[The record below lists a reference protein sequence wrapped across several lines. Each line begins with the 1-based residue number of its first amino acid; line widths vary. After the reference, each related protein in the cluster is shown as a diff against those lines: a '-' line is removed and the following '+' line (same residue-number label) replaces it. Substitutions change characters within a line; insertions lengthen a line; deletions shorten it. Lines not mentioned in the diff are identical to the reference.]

1 MAVTTKPARCLVTG
15 GAGFIGSHIVAALDR
30 RGLQTTVLDDLST
43 GDPSR
48 LPPSTRVVKGDIRD
62 SALVD
67 SLVSEADYVF
77 HLAAYISASG
87 SVLDPR
93 TCFETNTLGLL
104 GVLESA
110 RRWRTRKIIFA
121 SSCAVYQGDRSSA
134 RKEGERPT
142 PASPYAV
149 TKLDGEY
156 LLGMNHRV
164 SGIPYVALR
173 FFNVYGP
180 GQRAGG
186 EYAAVIP
193 AFIQAATSGHDLQV
207 FGDGGQTRD
216 FVYVEDVAEA
226 AVRGMQAGLG
236 VFNVG
241 TGRSVTILE
250 LARTIVALTGS
261 RSEVRQAPARAG
273 ELRHSLA
280 GVARA
285 RRRLGWEARWSLEDG
300 LSEILRRSSGLP
312 R

>member
-1 MAVTTKPARCLVTG
+1 MATESARCLVTG
-15 GAGFIGSHIVAALDR
+15 GAGFIGRHVVAALDR

-43 GDPSR
+43 GDPSG
-48 LPPSTRVVKGDIRD
+48 LPPSTRVVEGDIRD
-62 SALVD
+62 AALVD
-67 SLVSEADYVF
+67 TLVSESDYVF

-110 RRWRTRKIIFA
+110 RRRRTRKVIFA
-121 SSCAVYQGDRSSA
+121 SSCAVYRGDGASA
-134 RKEGERPT
+134 RREGERPA
-142 PASPYAV
+142 PASPYAI

-156 LLGMNHRV
+156 LLDMNHRV
-164 SGIPYVALR
+164 AGIPYVALR

-180 GQRAGG
+180 GQRPGG

-193 AFIQAATSGHDLQV
+193 AFIQAATSGRDLQV

-216 FVYVEDVAEA
+216 FVYVEDVAAA
-226 AVRGMQAGLG
+226 AVRGMEAGLG
-236 VFNVG
+236 IFNVG
-241 TGRSVTILE
+241 SGRSVTILE
-250 LARTIVALTGS
+250 LARTIVGLTGS
-261 RSEVRQAPARAG
+261 RSEVRHAPARDG

-280 GVARA
+280 NVARA

-300 LSEILRRSSGLP
+300 LSETLRRVSG
-312 R
+312 